1 MTESPN
7 AAARPRSQSDRW
19 RWDDVRRFL
28 LPVLALALSAA
39 AIAALVTLRMPTQYE
54 SSVTLVVQTSAGAND
69 TEVLVRT
76 MIALVDSEVIGE
88 ALRERVGSSLP
99 ADDIAANLAVDRPP
113 GSSVLTVYYYDTDAA
128 RSVAIAQQVVPVFQ
142 EQVEQLA
149 VDQAGQ
155 LAPNYAI
162 QPWGGGTV
170 ITTEIP
176 SPILRN
182 AGIAALLGA
191 LIGAVGA
198 ILYRQRRPVIR
209 TAADAEEATGL
220 PVVAAPGPLQSTR
233 RQSRWHPTDVMDSV
247 IGSLPAALG
256 QRTLPRRLL
265 IVGADNGRER
275 SAFIAH
281 FARALEQ
288 SGAKV
293 MLVDADLETGRL
305 SRHLGLHRRPGL
317 ADCLRSD
324 LPPAETVT
332 VPAAGIAEGLSVLP
346 AGRRLPMRSGSASV
360 VIGSLDDETARLL
373 VDAPLLSSGQSLGPL
388 LRNADAVLVLV
399 TAGQAEVRST
409 TSLSNLVRAL
419 GPTPGATVLLTD
431 NPEADPRV
439 RPTVRPTVPR
449 AASAR

>member
-1 MTESPN
+1 MTDTPSVI
-7 AAARPRSQSDRW
+7 ARPKSQPSRW
-19 RWDDVRRFL
+19 HWDDVRRLL

-39 AIAALVTLRMPTQYE
+39 ALAALVTQRMPTQYE

-69 TEVLVRT
+69 TETLVRT
-76 MIALVDSEVIGE
+76 MIALVDSEVVGE
-88 ALRERVGSSLP
+88 ALRERVNSPIP
-99 ADDIAANLAVDRPP
+99 ADELADNLAIDRPP
-113 GSSVLTVYYYDTDAA
+113 GSSVLTVYYYDTDAK
-128 RSVAIAQQVVPVFQ
+128 RSVATAQAIVPVFQ

-182 AGIAALLGA
+182 AGVAALLGG
-191 LIGAVGA
+191 LIGGVGA
-198 ILYRQRRPVIR
+198 VLYRQRRPVIR
-209 TAADAEEATGL
+209 STAEAEEATGL
-220 PVVAAPGPLQSTR
+220 PVVAAPAPLRSGR

-288 SGAKV
+288 SGAEV
-293 MLVDADLETGRL
+293 LLVDADLETGRL
-305 SRHLGLHRRPGL
+305 SSHLGLHRKPGL

-324 LPPAETVT
+324 LPAVETVT
-332 VPAAGIAEGLSVLP
+332 VPATGIAAGLSVLP
-346 AGRRLPMRSGSASV
+346 AGRKLPMRSGSASV
-360 VIGSLDDETARLL
+360 VIAGLDDERSRLL

-399 TAGQAEVRST
+399 SAGQAGIRPT
-409 TSLSNLVRAL
+409 TSLANLVRSL
-419 GPTPGATVLLTD
+419 GPVPGATVLLTD
-431 NPEADPRV
+431 SPEAIV
-439 RPTVRPTVPR
+439 GARPTSRPPVHRT
-449 AASAR
+449 ATAR